1 MAAAAR
7 MKPFR
12 IIKKGTKSVVRS
24 RGGNK
29 ILSQADIIT
38 ALSELSKKQTLTN
51 IKDPQGRFAISKQ
64 MSFKS
69 DGEHIQRNYVLDIK
83 DKNGKIK
90 KYFIKEEKL
99 APGLEKESI
108 IPSYTWE
115 DSITEAKALNV
126 ISDYLKQH
134 ASANI
139 ATVTLKFAFQD
150 KEKNTSVICY
160 NYQYG
165 HHPKTLLQKGQ
176 IKIKEYTDISRR
188 LRILEDK
195 VNDYL
200 KQNSER
206 YGLSPET
213 RITDIDVDNAFYD
226 PKTKKI
232 RIFNPILTK

>member
-12 IIKKGTKSVVRS
+12 VIRKGNNSVVRS

-29 ILSQADIIT
+29 ILSQIDIIT
-38 ALSELSKKQTLTN
+38 ALSDLSKKQTLTY
-51 IKDPQGRFAISKQ
+51 IEDPHGRFKIYKQ

-69 DGEHIQRNYVLDIK
+69 DGEHIQRNYILDIK
-83 DKNGKIK
+83 DKNGEIK
-90 KYFIKEEKL
+90 KYFLKEEKL
-99 APGLEKESI
+99 APGIEKESI

-115 DSITEAKALNV
+115 DSITESKALNIV
-126 ISDYLKQH
+126 SDYLKQH
-134 ASANI
+134 TSANTT
-139 ATVTLKFAFQD
+139 TVKLKFAFQD

-176 IKIKEYTDISRR
+176 IKINEFTEISRR
-188 LRILEDK
+188 LRTLEDK
-195 VNDYL
+195 VNEYL
-200 KQNSER
+200 KQNNSK

-213 RITDIDVDNAFYD
+213 RITDIDLDNAFYD

>member
-7 MKPFR
+7 IKPF
-12 IIKKGTKSVVRS
+12 IPIQKGKASVVRS
-24 RGGNK
+24 RIGNK
-29 ILSQADIIT
+29 ILGQKEIIS
-38 ALSELSKKQTLTN
+38 ALSELSRKQILTY
-51 IKDPQGRFAISKQ
+51 IEDPKGRFAIYKQ

-69 DGEHIQRNYVLDIK
+69 DGEHIQRNYILDIK
-83 DKNGKIK
+83 DKNGEIK

-99 APGLEKESI
+99 APGIGKGSI

-115 DSITEAKALNV
+115 DSITEAKALNIV
-126 ISDYLKQH
+126 SYYLKQH
-134 ASANI
+134 ASTN
-139 ATVTLKFAFQD
+139 ATTVKLKFAFQD
-150 KEKNTSVICY
+150 KEKNISIICY

-176 IKIKEYTDISRR
+176 IKIKEFTEISRR
-188 LRILEDK
+188 LRILENK

-200 KQNSER
+200 KQNYKK
-206 YGLSPET
+206 YGLEEGT
-213 RITDIDVDNAFYD
+213 TITDISPEHAFYD